1 MVQETVSS
9 EVFGEVRRRPLGQ
22 RVGLNAARFA
32 RNHPTGAVGG
42 AILIVAV
49 LLVVFASQLAPFK
62 YDRSVGQKLQGPLS
76 ETRAG
81 ERLWL
86 GADGIGRDM
95 LSRMLHGGRTSL
107 FVGLAAPLLGIGVG
121 TILGIAS
128 AHYGGKTDL
137 VIQRFVD
144 VLIVLPGLIVAMV
157 IIVSLGFSMI
167 VMIIA
172 LSTNMAGTT
181 VRVVRSQALSLTQTE
196 YIAAARAIGASD
208 LRVILRHLT
217 PNTFAVA
224 MVLFTVNVGSA
235 IIAEAG
241 LSYLGVGIQPPTPS
255 WGNMLAKAQAYFQ
268 LAKHIA
274 LIPGITITVVVFAA
288 NMFGDSLRD
297 ALDPRLRGQR

>member
-1 MVQETVSS
+1 MAQETVRS
-9 EVFGEVRRRPLGQ
+9 EVFGEVRRRPFLQ

>member
-1 MVQETVSS
+1 M
-9 EVFGEVRRRPLGQ
+9 GQ

-181 VRVVRSQALSLTQTE
+181 VRVVRSQALPLTQTE